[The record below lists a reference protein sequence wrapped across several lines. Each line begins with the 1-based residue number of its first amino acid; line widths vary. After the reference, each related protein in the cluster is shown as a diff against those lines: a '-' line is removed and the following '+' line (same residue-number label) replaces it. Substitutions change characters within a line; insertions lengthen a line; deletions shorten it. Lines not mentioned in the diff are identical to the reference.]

1 MKIKEKSVLNQDQ
14 VKDIL
19 LQIEND
25 VEDFKVIFS
34 GKTSKKVNGLY
45 YSDKKEI
52 IIHNRNFK
60 DDNLLIYTAI
70 HEFAHHI
77 HISNSAI
84 PISNRSHTNEFWNTF
99 HGLLIKAER
108 LGLYKNLF
116 QENEEFVNLTK
127 EIKECYLF
135 KNGELIKETGKL
147 LIKAI
152 NLCQSYNVR
161 FEDYVDRVLMI
172 NRTTANTMV
181 KIYNMDINPQIGF
194 DNMKV
199 VSRVRDAEERRN
211 IENDFMEGKTHNMV
225 KAEIAAKRQE
235 KETIEVLKTEKTRL
249 EKAIERLNNRLEL
262 IIEKINKSGAD
273 I

>member
-1 MKIKEKSVLNQDQ
+1 MKEL
-14 VKDIL
+14 L
-19 LQIEND
+19 LQIDNS

-34 GKTSKKVNGLY
+34 GKTSKKANGLY

-70 HEFAHHI
+70 HEFAHHV
-77 HISNSAI
+77 HISNSTI

-99 HGLLIKAER
+99 HNLLIKAEG
-108 LGLYKNLF
+108 LGLYKNIF
-116 QENEEFVNLTK
+116 QENEDFVKLTK
-127 EIKECYLF
+127 EIKESYLY

-147 LIKAI
+147 LIRAI

-181 KIYNMDINPQIGF
+181 KIYTMDINPDIGF
-194 DNMKV
+194 DNMKI
-199 VSRVRDAEERRN
+199 VSKIRDDEERKS
-211 IENDFMEGKTHNMV
+211 IENDFLEGKTHNML
-225 KAEIAAKRQE
+225 KAEIASKKQV
-235 KETIEVLKTEKTRL
+235 KEPIEILKTEKIRL
-249 EKAIERLNNRLEL
+249 EKTIERLNKKLE
-262 IIEKINKSGAD
+262 IITKKIDELGVNV
-273 I
+273 